1 GRRTPYFF
9 NAGLFNDGAS
19 LATLGRFYAEALMA
33 AGVPFDM
40 LFGPAYKGITLAAST
55 AIALAQNGHN
65 VPFSFNRKEAKDH
78 GEGGDIVGAPLAGR
92 VVIVDDVIT
101 DGGAK
106 REAIERVR
114 AAGATPVAIMIA
126 FDRKERGRGALS
138 AVQEITRDFGV
149 PVVAIATLDDL
160 RRFIDAATARNTACN
175 EHPSSGFDRGARL
188 RRRGARA
195 RCATRCRRD
204 LQMDRRQGRRPLHR
218 QDARRG
224 HQQGGD
230 GARQAGTAGQAHRS
244 AAHARAARRA
254 RRRGEE
260 EAGAPEK
267 PGGSRSPGPRA
278 DAVVHERRRDRAF
291 EEARARDDR
300 RPGAVV
306 ARLCRAARQA
316 QGRDRG

>member
-1 GRRTPYFF
+1 MPAAAPDFRQRFLAFALARDVLRFGDFLTKAGRRTPYFF

-160 RRFIDAATARNTACN
+160 RRFIDTDAA
-175 EHPSSGFDRGARL
+175 L
-188 RRRGARA
+188 
-195 RCATRCRRD
+195 
-204 LQMDRRQGRRPLHR
+204 
-218 QDARRG
+218 
-224 HQQGGD
+224 
-230 GARQAGTAGQAHRS
+230 
-244 AAHARAARRA
+244 AAHAPAIDGYRAQY
-254 RRRGEE
+254 GV
-260 EAGAPEK
+260 P
-267 PGGSRSPGPRA
+267 
-278 DAVVHERRRDRAF
+278 
-291 EEARARDDR
+291 
-300 RPGAVV
+300 
-306 ARLCRAARQA
+306 
-316 QGRDRG
+316 